1 MNAELAVKDKLM
13 QEEKD
18 RLNAELAEEKDRLNA
33 EHAVKDQ
40 AMQEEKDRLNA
51 EIQAAKEREMKY
63 IQDLEKAKPFFLQ
76 QEKKEKKEQ
85 LV

>member
-1 MNAELAVKDKLM
+1 MNGELAVKDKHM
-13 QEEKD
+13 EEEKD

-51 EIQAAKEREMKY
+51 EIQAAKKRELKY
-63 IQDLEKAKPFFLQ
+63 IQDLEKAKPLFEQ
-76 QEKKEKKEQ
+76 QEKKEQ
-85 LV
+85 LAK